1 MPRPA
6 PPADPTTK
14 HNLTAASVERL
25 PLRKAKYT
33 VTDARQPGF
42 EVRVNTSGMKTF
54 YVRYR
59 TPDHAHQRRLRIGHF
74 PEITPDDAR
83 KIAATT
89 RGEASKGRDPVG
101 EVKARRSVSASILT
115 VEKLSERFLTAKEI
129 VLKSSTRAN
138 YAWIMKNA
146 IAPVIGSMRV
156 DVVATADVT
165 RLQREHAETRTKAN
179 QALRYLSRLLRYAES
194 EGMRAANSS
203 PVSAVKRFKED
214 LHEVYLNNEQLKA
227 LFGALALATTEGL
240 PAAPTDA
247 SIRAKRNQ
255 KRRTRGDA
263 ALKNRPADTGR
274 ITASPQGA
282 DVIELLLATGMRREE
297 ALSLEWSS
305 VNLEERRL
313 DLKNTK
319 TGRSFRPLN
328 ATAVEIITRQKSRR
342 VLGNPYVFPAP
353 TRVGAHLG
361 DVSKLWNAVR
371 HHAKIDHVRLNH
383 LRHTAASLAIQ
394 GGAHLA
400 EVGRMLGHAS
410 PRTTARYAH
419 MSDDGSKFAADRM
432 GEVLQAARAAIP
444 KDPEAATTQVID
456 IRRVSRRRKTR
467 TA

>member
-25 PLRKAKYT
+25 PIRNDKYT

-42 EVRVNTSGMKTF
+42 EVRVNTNGIKTF

-74 PEITPDDAR
+74 PEITPEGAR

-115 VEKLSERFLTAKEI
+115 VEELSTRYLTAKEI
-129 VLKSSTRAN
+129 VLKPSTRAQ
-138 YAWIMKNA
+138 YTWIMNNA
-146 IAPVIGSMRV
+146 IAPLIGSLRV
-156 DVVATADVT
+156 DVVDKADVT
-165 RLQREHAETRTKAN
+165 RLQREHAEKPTKAN
-179 QALRYLSRLLRYAES
+179 QSLRYLSRLLRYAES
-194 EGMRAANSS
+194 EGMRPANSS
-203 PVSAVKRFKED
+203 PVSGVKRFKEA
-214 LHEVYLNNEQLKA
+214 LHEVYLDAEQLKA
-227 LFGALALATTEGL
+227 LFGALALAATKGL
-240 PAAPTDA
+240 PAGPTDA
-247 SIRAKRNQ
+247 GIRAKRNQ
-255 KRRTRGDA
+255 KRRKRGDA
-263 ALKNRPADTGR
+263 ALRNRPSDTGQ

-305 VNLEERRL
+305 VNLDDRRL
-313 DLKNTK
+313 DLKDTK

-328 ATAVEIITRQKSRR
+328 ASAVEIIKRQKARR
-342 VLGNPYVFPAP
+342 QLGNPYVFPAP
-353 TRVGAHLG
+353 NRIGAHLL
-361 DVSKLWNAVR
+361 DISKLWNAVR
-371 HHAKIDHVRLNH
+371 HHAKLDHVRLH
-383 LRHTAASLAIQ
+383 DLRHTAASLAIQ

-419 MSDDGSKFAADRM
+419 MSDDGSMYAADRV
-432 GEVLQAARAAIP
+432 GELLKSARAAS
-444 KDPEAATTQVID
+444 DTQEATGESQPAQKQ
-456 IRRVSRRRKTR
+456 RESRRRKLR
-467 TA
+467 LA

>member
-14 HNLTAASVERL
+14 HNLTAASVEKL
-25 PLRKAKYT
+25 PIRSAKYT

-42 EVRVNTSGMKTF
+42 EIRVNINGMKTF

-59 TPDHAHQRRLRIGHF
+59 TPDHAHQRRLRLGHF
-74 PEITPDDAR
+74 PEIMPDDAR

-101 EVKARRSVSASILT
+101 EVKSRRSVSASILT
-115 VEKLSERFLTAKEI
+115 VEELSKRYLSAKEI
-129 VLKSSTRAN
+129 VLKASTRAQ
-138 YAWIMKNA
+138 YTWIMNNA
-146 IAPVIGSMRV
+146 IAPVIGTMRV
-156 DVVATADVT
+156 DIVDKADVT
-165 RLQREHAETRTKAN
+165 RLQREHAEKPTKAN

-194 EGMRAANSS
+194 EGMRPANSS
-203 PVSAVKRFKED
+203 PVSGVKRFKEE
-214 LHEVYLNNEQLKA
+214 LHEVYLDADQLKA
-227 LFGALALATTEGL
+227 LFEALALAATKGL

-247 SIRAKRNQ
+247 GIRGNRNE
-255 KRRTRGDA
+255 KRRKRGDA
-263 ALKNRPADTGR
+263 ALRNRPGDTGQ
-274 ITASPQGA
+274 ITASPQVA

-305 VNLEERRL
+305 VNLEDRRL
-313 DLKNTK
+313 DLKDTK

-328 ATAVEIITRQKSRR
+328 ASAAEIITRQKARR
-342 VLGNPYVFPAP
+342 ILGNPYVFPAP
-353 TRVGAHLG
+353 TRDGAHLL

-371 HHAKIDHVRLNH
+371 HHAKLEHVRLH
-383 LRHTAASLAIQ
+383 DLRHTAASLAIQ

-432 GEVLQAARAAIP
+432 GEALLAARSALP
-444 KDPEAATTQVID
+444 NATPNAEEPAK
-456 IRRVSRRRKTR
+456 SGRRRRGR
-467 TA
+467 TLRLVS